1 MTDDT
6 NIELRRCQLDP
17 DGNITCKV
25 PKSVFDSVQQL
36 GVKPKRLL
44 LEIEG

>member
-1 MTDDT
+1 MIDET

-25 PKSVFDSVQQL
+25 PKSVFDLVQKL
-36 GVKPKRLL
+36 GIKPKRLL

>member
-1 MTDDT
+1 ME
-6 NIELRRCQLDP
+6 NKKFELQRCSLDAE
-17 DGNITCKV
+17 GNVTCKI

>member
-1 MTDDT
+1 MIDET
-6 NIELRRCQLDP
+6 NIELRRCQLDL

-25 PKSVFDSVQQL
+25 PKSVFDSVQKL
-36 GVKPKRLL
+36 GIKPKRLL